1 LSPGAEV
8 LPDVLDHGCKVV
20 FCGSAAGA
28 RSAAVGAY
36 YAGPGNR
43 FWPVLHRLGL
53 TPRELAPHEFAE
65 ALDYRIGLT
74 DLAKRESGAD
84 AELSAAAYDVAGFEA
99 KMRRF
104 APSAVAF
111 NGKAPAR
118 ACLAGAALDYG
129 RQAVRIGAAAVFVL
143 PSTSAAARRYWDESY
158 WRAVAEFVRSRP

>member
-1 LSPGAEV
+1 MSPGAQV
-8 LPDVLDHGCKVV
+8 LPDLLDHGCKVV

-43 FWPVLHRLGL
+43 FWPVLHRVGL

-84 AELSAAAYDVAGFEA
+84 AELSAAAYDSAGFEA
-99 KMRRF
+99 KMSRY

-118 ACLAGAALDYG
+118 AYFGGAALDYG
-129 RQAVRIGAAAVFVL
+129 RQAARIGAAAVFVL
-143 PSTSAAARRYWDESY
+143 PSTSGAARRYWDQSH
-158 WRAVAEFVRSRP
+158 WWALAEFVRSRP